1 LNKNKVS
8 ISKQVYRHGDQK
20 IEYTLVRSKRRKTSE
35 IMVDEDQI
43 ILRIPSE
50 KSLDHADKLVHGK
63 IRWIIN
69 KQKEYREKRPE
80 ITKPTF
86 LDRSKVPYLGHNY
99 EIELIKYGNNED
111 KIEFNDKFTVTL
123 RCEKDS
129 DNTHDKRIKS
139 LYENWLA
146 DRSKEVFK
154 DKVIEFSKILKVNP
168 KKIIVK
174 NLKNRWGSLTKNKTI
189 NLNQN
194 LMKAPEDV
202 IDYIII
208 HELCHF
214 KVKGHSHKFWSYLH
228 RYVPNYQ
235 DKIDWLAINGS
246 NILS

>member
-1 LNKNKVS
+1 MNKNKVS

-174 NLKNRWGSLTKNKTI
+174 NLK
-189 NLNQN
+189 
-194 LMKAPEDV
+194 
-202 IDYIII
+202 IDG
-208 HELCHF
+208 E
-214 KVKGHSHKFWSYLH
+214 V
-228 RYVPNYQ
+228 
-235 DKIDWLAINGS
+235 
-246 NILS
+246 